1 MNQISSNADG
11 ESGRGSTGDDSG
23 LLDRRAY
30 LRLTGATVAGVAA
43 TSAGSGAVS
52 AASVET
58 IEVSSGEEERIELD
72 GGDTLE
78 NTIIDVSARGASVAI
93 RARTRGGDI
102 AIRNVAIEGVDTQ
115 ADDTINVAAYDEDAT
130 VTIENCYFGDGG
142 EDDAGDGAG
151 EGEGCIFVNASH
163 AGDLLIR
170 NVHVAN
176 FETGIYASAPGNPP
190 VESKPDKQV
199 GEGGTVRIED
209 TYLANVEKSGY
220 KLGSTGSYVENSI
233 AKDAGNPVFVVWNEI
248 DARDVDIRNR
258 GEEAFNVG
266 YKFDPAGEEAVAV
279 IEDCRAEAERYVVGP
294 GSARGEVDPNP
305 DLSPPDGV
313 PMSPEEAAS
322 GEDGSDG
329 GGGDG
334 GSGDDGGS
342 DGGDDGSGDDG
353 GDGGSDLPNRLRVQA
368 TGDLT
373 TYEFTVSGDLE
384 AGPEFDT
391 DGTDVI
397 SGSTGRGRVN
407 TTGSDDFY
415 FGGEITR
422 FERDGEL
429 EVYVDGERVDP
440 DSFLPRELRV
450 SNREYDEPATYEFS
464 ISEDLA
470 ATDSVNTTDGDEI
483 NGRSADGRVNGGA
496 DTYRFAGEIDSF
508 AYDGPLDLY
517 VDGEQADPDGFGS
530 SEPARSLSIVS
541 EGPRVEYEFAVSGAL
556 EKTTARNGSIN
567 DNDEIDGSS
576 ASGLVYG
583 GTDSYA
589 FDGELTDLVVDD
601 PAGVTVFLDGEEIE
615 PDSPGLDRTVSIV
628 GTGPRVEYDFTVS
641 GELEKSTARGGS
653 INSGDEVSGS
663 SASGYVL
670 GGTDSY
676 GFDGEI
682 SDFAIDDAD
691 AATVYVDGEEVDLGG
706 IGDSDSHELTISN
719 RAYDEPAT
727 YEFTVSGALDA
738 TSSVNPNDEIS
749 GSSAQGQ
756 VNGGADTYRYSGDV
770 TAFDSDGPLDVT
782 IDGET
787 VLSGG

>member
-220 KLGSTGSYVENSI
+220 KLGSMGSYVENSI

-248 DARDVDIRNR
+248 DARNVDIRNR

-342 DGGDDGSGDDG
+342 DGG
-353 GDGGSDLPNRLRVQA
+353 SDLPNRLRVQA

-373 TYEFTVSGDLE
+373 TYEFAVSGALE
-384 AGPEFDT
+384 AGPDFDT
-391 DGTDVI
+391 DGTDGI
-397 SGSTGRGRVN
+397 DGSSAQGQVN
-407 TTGSDDFY
+407 TTGSDDYY
-415 FGGEITR
+415 FGGEVTR
-422 FERDGEL
+422 FERDGDL
-429 EVYVDGERVDP
+429 EVYVNGEEV
-440 DSFLPRELRV
+440 
-450 SNREYDEPATYEFS
+450 
-464 ISEDLA
+464 
-470 ATDSVNTTDGDEI
+470 
-483 NGRSADGRVNGGA
+483 
-496 DTYRFAGEIDSF
+496 
-508 AYDGPLDLY
+508 
-517 VDGEQADPDGFGS
+517 DPDGFGS
-530 SEPARSLSIVS
+530 DEPARSLSV
-541 EGPRVEYEFAVSGAL
+541 
-556 EKTTARNGSIN
+556 
-567 DNDEIDGSS
+567 
-576 ASGLVYG
+576 
-583 GTDSYA
+583 
-589 FDGELTDLVVDD
+589 
-601 PAGVTVFLDGEEIE
+601 
-615 PDSPGLDRTVSIV
+615 V
-628 GTGPRVEYDFTVS
+628 GTGPRVEYELSVS
-641 GELEKSTARGGS
+641 GELEKSTTRDGS
-653 INSGDEVSGS
+653 INSS
-663 SASGYVL
+663 
-670 GGTDSY
+670 
-676 GFDGEI
+676 
-682 SDFAIDDAD
+682 
-691 AATVYVDGEEVDLGG
+691 
-706 IGDSDSHELTISN
+706 
-719 RAYDEPAT
+719 
-727 YEFTVSGALDA
+727 
-738 TSSVNPNDEIS
+738 DEID
-749 GSSAQGQ
+749 GSTATGQ
-756 VNGGADTYRYSGDV
+756 VNGGADTYRYTGAI
-770 TAFDSDGPLDVT
+770 TAFDSDGPLDVA
-782 IDGET
+782 IDGNT
-787 VLSGG
+787 VYSSG

>member
-130 VTIENCYFGDGG
+130 VMIENCYFGDGG

-248 DARDVDIRNR
+248 DARNVDIRNR

-373 TYEFTVSGDLE
+373 TYEFAVSGALE
-384 AGPEFDT
+384 AGPDFDT
-391 DGTDVI
+391 DGTDGI
-397 SGSTGRGRVN
+397 DGSSAQGQVN
-407 TTGSDDFY
+407 TTGSDDYY
-415 FGGEITR
+415 FGGEVTR
-422 FERDGEL
+422 FERDGDL
-429 EVYVDGERVDP
+429 EVYVNGEEV
-440 DSFLPRELRV
+440 
-450 SNREYDEPATYEFS
+450 
-464 ISEDLA
+464 
-470 ATDSVNTTDGDEI
+470 
-483 NGRSADGRVNGGA
+483 
-496 DTYRFAGEIDSF
+496 
-508 AYDGPLDLY
+508 
-517 VDGEQADPDGFGS
+517 DPDGFGS
-530 SEPARSLSIVS
+530 DEPARSLSV
-541 EGPRVEYEFAVSGAL
+541 
-556 EKTTARNGSIN
+556 
-567 DNDEIDGSS
+567 
-576 ASGLVYG
+576 
-583 GTDSYA
+583 
-589 FDGELTDLVVDD
+589 
-601 PAGVTVFLDGEEIE
+601 
-615 PDSPGLDRTVSIV
+615 V
-628 GTGPRVEYDFTVS
+628 GTGPRVEYELSVS
-641 GELEKSTARGGS
+641 GELEKSTARDGS
-653 INSGDEVSGS
+653 INSGDEIDGS
-663 SASGYVL
+663 TASGYVL

-676 GFDGEI
+676 RFAGEI
-682 SDFAIDDAD
+682 TDLTVDDPD
-691 AATVYVDGEEVDLGG
+691 AVSIYLDGEEVDPARFGG
-706 IGDSDSHELTISN
+706 SDSFELTISN
-719 RAYDEPAT
+719 RGYDEPAT
-727 YEFTVSGALDA
+727 YQFTVTGKIEA
-738 TSSVNPNDEIS
+738 TASVNPNDEID
-749 GSSAQGQ
+749 GSTGTGQ
-756 VNGGADTYRYSGDV
+756 VNGGADTYRYTGAI
-770 TAFDSDGPLDVT
+770 TAFDNDGPLDVA
-782 IDGET
+782 IDGNT
-787 VLSGG
+787 VYSSG

>member
-248 DARDVDIRNR
+248 DARNVDIRNR

-305 DLSPPDGV
+305 NLSPPDGV

-342 DGGDDGSGDDG
+342 DGG
-353 GDGGSDLPNRLRVQA
+353 SDLPNRLRVQA

-373 TYEFTVSGDLE
+373 TYEFAVSGALE
-384 AGPEFDT
+384 AGPDFDT
-391 DGTDVI
+391 DGTDGI
-397 SGSTGRGRVN
+397 DGSSAQGQVN
-407 TTGSDDFY
+407 TTGSDDYY
-415 FGGEITR
+415 FGGEVTR
-422 FERDGEL
+422 FERDGDL
-429 EVYVDGERVDP
+429 EVYVNGEEV
-440 DSFLPRELRV
+440 
-450 SNREYDEPATYEFS
+450 
-464 ISEDLA
+464 
-470 ATDSVNTTDGDEI
+470 
-483 NGRSADGRVNGGA
+483 
-496 DTYRFAGEIDSF
+496 
-508 AYDGPLDLY
+508 
-517 VDGEQADPDGFGS
+517 DPDGFGS
-530 SEPARSLSIVS
+530 DEPARSLSV
-541 EGPRVEYEFAVSGAL
+541 
-556 EKTTARNGSIN
+556 
-567 DNDEIDGSS
+567 
-576 ASGLVYG
+576 
-583 GTDSYA
+583 
-589 FDGELTDLVVDD
+589 
-601 PAGVTVFLDGEEIE
+601 
-615 PDSPGLDRTVSIV
+615 V
-628 GTGPRVEYDFTVS
+628 GTGPRVEYELSVS
-641 GELEKSTARGGS
+641 GELEKSTARDGS
-653 INSGDEVSGS
+653 INSSDEIDGS
-663 SASGYVL
+663 TATGYVL

-676 GFDGEI
+676 RFAGEI
-682 SDFAIDDAD
+682 TDLAIDDPD
-691 AATVYVDGEEVDLGG
+691 AVSVYLDGEEIDLSRF
-706 IGDSDSHELTISN
+706 DDEDTFELTISN
-719 RAYDEPAT
+719 RGYDEPAT
-727 YEFTVSGALDA
+727 YQFTVTGKIEA
-738 TSSVNPNDEIS
+738 TASVNPNDEID
-749 GSSAQGQ
+749 GSTATGQ
-756 VNGGADTYRYSGDV
+756 VNGGADTYRYTGAI
-770 TAFDSDGPLDVT
+770 TAFDNDGPLDVA
-782 IDGET
+782 IDGNT
-787 VLSGG
+787 VYSSG

>member
-130 VTIENCYFGDGG
+130 VMIENCYFGDGG

-220 KLGSTGSYVENSI
+220 KLGSTGSYVENSV

-373 TYEFTVSGDLE
+373 TYEFTVSGALE
-384 AGPEFDT
+384 AGPDFDT
-391 DGTDVI
+391 DGTDGI
-397 SGSTGRGRVN
+397 DGSSAQGQVN
-407 TTGSDDFY
+407 TTGSDDYY
-415 FGGEITR
+415 FGGEVTR
-422 FERDGEL
+422 FERDGDL
-429 EVYVDGERVDP
+429 EVYVNGEEV
-440 DSFLPRELRV
+440 
-450 SNREYDEPATYEFS
+450 
-464 ISEDLA
+464 
-470 ATDSVNTTDGDEI
+470 
-483 NGRSADGRVNGGA
+483 
-496 DTYRFAGEIDSF
+496 
-508 AYDGPLDLY
+508 
-517 VDGEQADPDGFGS
+517 DPDGFGS
-530 SEPARSLSIVS
+530 DEPARSLSV
-541 EGPRVEYEFAVSGAL
+541 
-556 EKTTARNGSIN
+556 
-567 DNDEIDGSS
+567 
-576 ASGLVYG
+576 
-583 GTDSYA
+583 
-589 FDGELTDLVVDD
+589 
-601 PAGVTVFLDGEEIE
+601 
-615 PDSPGLDRTVSIV
+615 V
-628 GTGPRVEYDFTVS
+628 GTGPRVEYELSVS
-641 GELEKSTARGGS
+641 GELEKSTARDGS
-653 INSGDEVSGS
+653 INSSDEIDGS
-663 SASGYVL
+663 TATGYVL

-676 GFDGEI
+676 RFAGEI
-682 SDFAIDDAD
+682 TDLTVDDPD
-691 AATVYVDGEEVDLGG
+691 AVSIYLDGEEVDPARFGG
-706 IGDSDSHELTISN
+706 SDSFELTISN
-719 RAYDEPAT
+719 RGYDEPAT
-727 YEFTVSGALDA
+727 YQFTVTGKIEA
-738 TSSVNPNDEIS
+738 TASVNPNDEID
-749 GSSAQGQ
+749 GSTATGQ
-756 VNGGADTYRYSGDV
+756 VNGGADTYRYTGAI
-770 TAFDSDGPLDVT
+770 TAFDNDGPLDVA
-782 IDGET
+782 IDGNT
-787 VLSGG
+787 VYSSG

>member
-373 TYEFTVSGDLE
+373 TYEFTVSGALE
-384 AGPEFDT
+384 AGPDFDT
-391 DGTDVI
+391 DGTDGI
-397 SGSTGRGRVN
+397 DGSSAQGQVN
-407 TTGSDDFY
+407 TTGSDDYY
-415 FGGEITR
+415 FGGEVTR
-422 FERDGEL
+422 FERDGDL
-429 EVYVDGERVDP
+429 EVYVNGEEV
-440 DSFLPRELRV
+440 
-450 SNREYDEPATYEFS
+450 
-464 ISEDLA
+464 
-470 ATDSVNTTDGDEI
+470 
-483 NGRSADGRVNGGA
+483 
-496 DTYRFAGEIDSF
+496 
-508 AYDGPLDLY
+508 
-517 VDGEQADPDGFGS
+517 DPDGFGS
-530 SEPARSLSIVS
+530 DEPARSLSV
-541 EGPRVEYEFAVSGAL
+541 
-556 EKTTARNGSIN
+556 
-567 DNDEIDGSS
+567 
-576 ASGLVYG
+576 
-583 GTDSYA
+583 
-589 FDGELTDLVVDD
+589 
-601 PAGVTVFLDGEEIE
+601 
-615 PDSPGLDRTVSIV
+615 V
-628 GTGPRVEYDFTVS
+628 GTGPRVEYELSVS
-641 GELEKSTARGGS
+641 GELEKSTARDGS
-653 INSGDEVSGS
+653 INSSDEIDGS
-663 SASGYVL
+663 TATGYVL

-676 GFDGEI
+676 RFAGEI
-682 SDFAIDDAD
+682 TDLTVDDPD
-691 AATVYVDGEEVDLGG
+691 AVSIYLDGEEVDPARFGG
-706 IGDSDSHELTISN
+706 SDSFELTISN
-719 RAYDEPAT
+719 RGYDEPAT
-727 YEFTVSGALDA
+727 YEFTVTGAIEA
-738 TSSVNPNDEIS
+738 TSSVNPTDEID
-749 GSSAQGQ
+749 GATATGQ
-756 VNGGADTYRYSGDV
+756 VNGGADTYRYTGAI
-770 TAFDSDGPLDVT
+770 TAFDSDGPLDVA
-782 IDGET
+782 IDGNT
-787 VLSGG
+787 VYSSG